1 MAPVFSRLQLWFD
14 EAERSGPANM
24 AVDEWLLETAAAP
37 VLRVYRWAGDWASL
51 GYFGKL
57 AEAKAAFTGVSWVRR
72 WTGGGVVDH
81 RDDWTYTLAVP
92 KGEALAQARGA
103 ESYRT
108 IHAALVAEIE
118 MDNSNARLSGGDAQT
133 GAAACFANPVEHD
146 IVDAAGRKL
155 AGAGQRRTRFG
166 LLHQGSVAGR
176 LEPGASFARARALA
190 AALAGEVEE
199 FAGRAEPGDW
209 CRRETARYA
218 AVAWTER
225 R

>member
-1 MAPVFSRLQLWFD
+1 MTPVFSRLQLWFD
-14 EAERSGPANM
+14 DAERSGPANM
-24 AVDEWLLETAAAP
+24 AADEWLLETAAAP

-57 AEAKAAFTGVSWVRR
+57 AEAEAAFSGVSWVRR

-92 KGEALAQARGA
+92 KSETLAQARGA
-103 ESYRT
+103 ESYRA
-108 IHAALVAEIE
+108 IHAALVAAIE
-118 MDNSNARLSGGDAQT
+118 TKNSIARLSGGDAQT

-146 IVDAAGRKL
+146 IIDGAGRKL

-176 LEPGASFARARALA
+176 LEPGASLARARALA
-190 AALAGEVEE
+190 DALAGEVGD

-209 CRRETARYA
+209 SRREAARYA
-218 AVAWTER
+218 AAGWTER